1 MPDGAEGWV
10 RHAGIMRLI
19 VRKTHGVFPQDL
31 LHFSAK
37 LALSFRRQR
46 CVLQPAGSAGFAQGA
61 VFSLWIRPALG
72 VDAQCLCLKK
82 TPETGGLS
90 AFFRNICYVFYA
102 RWGQYLIFSS
112 RSMAEI
118 FSMVVRRVGT
128 NGRRSWFS
136 IMPMACS
143 MALTP
148 AGLPSTNSSLNSSA
162 NL

>member
-1 MPDGAEGWV
+1 MGAACRNNETDCAQDS
-10 RHAGIMRLI
+10 RCFSARLATLFRNTC
-19 VRKTHGVFPQDL
+19 VVFPQATL
-31 LHFSAK
+31 RFA
-37 LALSFRRQR
+37 AG
-46 CVLQPAGSAGFAQGA
+46 GSAGFAQGA

-148 AGLPSTNSSLNSSA
+148 AGFPSTNSSLNSSA